1 MDRVQIPASLIF
13 LMYSPLKVASTV
25 GSPAQKESD
34 QVYFSISLCYIPL
47 MWTYRSGCCCDQTL
61 WVGKAVQT
69 SYPHSSV
76 VALVGI
82 LIYQYS
88 SPSDCQLSVVRA
100 KFKFNIETTR
110 CKYIEIRLNIKINRS
125 IKSQP
130 EFWILSFHSSYNPTS
145 DPLFKPNVSSN
156 LPKK

>member
-1 MDRVQIPASLIF
+1 MRRYNSGQGANPCKPDFFKCIHH
-13 LMYSPLKVASTV
+13 LKVASTV

-61 WVGKAVQT
+61 WVGKAVQM

-88 SPSDCQLSVVRA
+88 SPSGCQLSVVRA
-100 KFKFNIETTR
+100 KFNFNIETTR
-110 CKYIEIRLNIKINRS
+110 CKYIEIRLNIKFNQS
-125 IKSQP
+125 IKSHP
-130 EFWILSFHSSYNPTS
+130 EIWILSFHSSYDPTS
-145 DPLFKPNVSSN
+145 NPLFKPNVS
-156 LPKK
+156 

>member
-1 MDRVQIPASLIF
+1 M
-13 LMYSPLKVASTV
+13 
-25 GSPAQKESD
+25 
-34 QVYFSISLCYIPL
+34 
-47 MWTYRSGCCCDQTL
+47 
-61 WVGKAVQT
+61 

-88 SPSDCQLSVVRA
+88 SPSGCQLSVERA

-110 CKYIEIRLNIKINRS
+110 CKYIEIRLNIKFNWS

-130 EFWILSFHSSYNPTS
+130 EF
-145 DPLFKPNVSSN
+145 
-156 LPKK
+156 

>member
-1 MDRVQIPASLIF
+1 M
-13 LMYSPLKVASTV
+13 
-25 GSPAQKESD
+25 
-34 QVYFSISLCYIPL
+34 
-47 MWTYRSGCCCDQTL
+47 
-61 WVGKAVQT
+61 

-130 EFWILSFHSSYNPTS
+130 EF
-145 DPLFKPNVSSN
+145 
-156 LPKK
+156 

>member
-1 MDRVQIPASLIF
+1 
-13 LMYSPLKVASTV
+13 
-25 GSPAQKESD
+25 
-34 QVYFSISLCYIPL
+34 
-47 MWTYRSGCCCDQTL
+47 MWTYRSGYCCDQTL
-61 WVGKAVQT
+61 WVGKAVQM

-88 SPSDCQLSVVRA
+88 SPSGCQLSVVGA

-110 CKYIEIRLNIKINRS
+110 SKYIELRLNIKFNLS

-130 EFWILSFHSSYNPTS
+130 EIWILSFHSSYNPTS
-145 DPLFKPNVSSN
+145 NPLFKPNVSYN
-156 LPKK
+156 LPKKKSHESVMGFLVMDTKPSTCECFSINLSKQGGRVVCEVLLEASLRT